1 MKKAKKLLALVLVT
15 VMSVCVLTAC
25 GSSKE
30 EPATWED
37 QLGNKGTIRVGI
49 SPNYP
54 PYDFYDEAG
63 NIVGYDADF
72 AAYLEEYLEYD
83 VELIALDFN
92 AIIASLDSGTIDL
105 GISCFSYKEDRNVEW
120 SESYL
125 DTTQAILVRADS
137 GLVKPE
143 DLAGHKISAGQGNV
157 GLDLCY
163 EFQGQYENIEVIVGD
178 ETGVSVETVK
188 SGAIDAYIAERG
200 VCEAYANAS
209 NGKLVVMEGDY
220 YPDSIYV
227 VAKKGNT
234 MLIDKITE
242 AVKAFRADEERYN
255 EIFLKWFS

>member
-1 MKKAKKLLALVLVT
+1 MKKAKKLIAVLLVMAMTMCLLA
-15 VMSVCVLTAC
+15 AC
-25 GSSKE
+25 GNSE
-30 EPATWED
+30 EEATWED

-54 PYDFYDEAG
+54 PYDFYDEDG

-72 AAYLEEYLEYD
+72 AAYLGEYLDYD
-83 VELIALDFN
+83 IELIAMDFN
-92 AIIASLDSGTIDL
+92 SIIASIDSGTIDI
-105 GISCFSYKEDRNVEW
+105 GISCFSYKEDRNVEY
-120 SESYL
+120 SDSYL

-137 GLVKPE
+137 GLETPE
-143 DLAGHKISAGQGNV
+143 DLAGKTISAGQGNV

-163 EFQGQYENIEVIVGD
+163 EFQETYDDIEVVVGD

-209 NGKLVVMEGDY
+209 DGKLVVMEGDY

-227 VAKKGNT
+227 IAKKGNT
-234 MLIDKITE
+234 LLIDKMTE
-242 AVKAFRADEERYN
+242 GVQAFRSDEEVYN

>member
-1 MKKAKKLLALVLVT
+1 MKKAKKLVAALLTTVL
-15 VMSVCVLTAC
+15 SVSALTAC
-25 GSSKE
+25 GGSTE
-30 EPATWED
+30 AATWED

-63 NIVGYDADF
+63 NVVGYDADF
-72 AAYLEEYLEYD
+72 AAYMSDYLDYD
-83 VELIALDFN
+83 VELIAMDFN
-92 AIIASLDSGTIDL
+92 SIIASLDSGTIDL

-137 GLVKPE
+137 GIETPE
-143 DLAGHKISAGQGNV
+143 DLAGKKISAGLGNV
-157 GLDLCY
+157 GVDLCN
-163 EFQGQYENIEVIVGD
+163 EFQAEYDNIEVIIGD

-209 NGKLVVMEGDY
+209 DGKLVVMEGDY

-234 MLIDKITE
+234 TLIDKVNE
-242 AVKAFRADEERYN
+242 VVQAFRADEETSN
-255 EIFLKWFS
+255 EIFMKWFS

>member
-1 MKKAKKLLALVLVT
+1 MKKAKKLVAALLVT
-15 VMSVCVLTAC
+15 VMSVCALTAC
-25 GSSKE
+25 GGSGE
-30 EPATWED
+30 ATTWED

-72 AAYLEEYLEYD
+72 AAYLSEYLDYD
-83 VELIALDFN
+83 VELIPLDFN

-143 DLAGHKISAGQGNV
+143 DLAGQKISAGQGNV

-163 EFQGQYENIEVIVGD
+163 EFQSQYDNIEVIVGD

-209 NGKLVVMEGDY
+209 DGKLVVMEGDY
-220 YPDSIYV
+220 YPDSIYA

-234 MLIDKITE
+234 LLIEKITE
-242 AVKAFRADEERYN
+242 GIQAFRADEEKYN